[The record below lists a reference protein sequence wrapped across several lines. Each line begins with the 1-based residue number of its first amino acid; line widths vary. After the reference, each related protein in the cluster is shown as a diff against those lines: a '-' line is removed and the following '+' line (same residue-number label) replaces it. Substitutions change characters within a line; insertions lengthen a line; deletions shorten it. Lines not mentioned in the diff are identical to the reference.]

1 MADSMDSLSIEITQD
16 TSDAVNGVE
25 LLQKSLE
32 NLKRATKG
40 GVGLN
45 AVINQLKAFDDV
57 SKDMGK
63 NLSKVDFD
71 SFTKNVKIVYSL
83 TTSPG
88 I

>member
-57 SKDMGK
+57 SKDT
-63 NLSKVDFD
+63 VR
-71 SFTKNVKIVYSL
+71 T
-83 TTSPG
+83 
-88 I
+88 

>member
-45 AVINQLKAFDDV
+45 AVINQPKRL
-57 SKDMGK
+57 MM
-63 NLSKVDFD
+63 
-71 SFTKNVKIVYSL
+71 
-83 TTSPG
+83 
-88 I
+88 